1 MKIQLI
7 LLKVIS
13 LFIYFQASK
22 GKDIACLNA
31 ATQTLLNKPVVE
43 KSIPRRIVSMGR
55 KLL

>member
-13 LFIYFQASK
+13 LFIFQARK

-31 ATQTLLNKPVVE
+31 ATQTLLNKPDVE
-43 KSIPRRIVSMGR
+43 KSIPIRIVSMGR